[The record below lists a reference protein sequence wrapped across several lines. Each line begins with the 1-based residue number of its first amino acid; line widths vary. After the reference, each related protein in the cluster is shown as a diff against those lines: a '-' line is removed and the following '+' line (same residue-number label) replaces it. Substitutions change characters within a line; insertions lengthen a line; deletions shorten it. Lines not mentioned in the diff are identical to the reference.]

1 MKNKSKAPIERMK
14 RPKGER
20 SRMGFP
26 KVRVTGKFFHPAL
39 ERLAGLEEEE
49 NANSTNNQKFINLMN
64 NNNSFNMT
72 NFFVYTVVDVVTNY
86 PAPGGTL
93 YRLLYLPYSDGGTD
107 KYTVAAAS
115 AIDAESMG
123 IPFCIELDDLH
134 LQTTGLG
141 ASIGVWY
148 TRSLPN
154 GNLYP
159 VRYSQI
165 KP

>member
-1 MKNKSKAPIERMK
+1 M
-14 RPKGER
+14 
-20 SRMGFP
+20 
-26 KVRVTGKFFHPAL
+26 
-39 ERLAGLEEEE
+39 
-49 NANSTNNQKFINLMN
+49 TNNYAIN
-64 NNNSFNMT
+64 T
-72 NFFVYTVVDVVTNY
+72 RDVFVYTIVDVVTNY
-86 PAPGGTL
+86 QGGTS
-93 YRLLYLPYSDGGTD
+93 YRLLYLPYPDTGQD
-107 KYTVAAAS
+107 KYAAIAAS
-115 AIDAESMG
+115 ALDAERMG

-165 KP
+165 NP